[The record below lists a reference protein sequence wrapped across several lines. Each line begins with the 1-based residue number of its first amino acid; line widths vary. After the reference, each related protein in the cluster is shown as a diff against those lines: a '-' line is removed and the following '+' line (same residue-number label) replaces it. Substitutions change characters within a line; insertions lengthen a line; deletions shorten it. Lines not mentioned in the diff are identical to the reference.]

1 MGDIAFVATDSSQT
15 IAFRCT
21 AWLGRLVNSKALAII
36 QHGGLED
43 VARTL
48 QPIAHFIPYLIAS
61 SASLSSAA
69 ATSEMQSSTNALQSL
84 SDDAK
89 LQIFRTKARFM
100 IMFHSSAS
108 PPPESS
114 YADDASIIS
123 LIKSCCLSCCRVT
136 SRALEIAIASKV
148 AVRTWNHASAVQL
161 CIALLSTSNT
171 DADVTSAC
179 AAVIGELLSC
189 SS

>member
-1 MGDIAFVATDSSQT
+1 M
-15 IAFRCT
+15 
-21 AWLGRLVNSKALAII
+21 VNSKALAII
-36 QHGGLED
+36 QRGGLED

-48 QPIAHFIPYLIAS
+48 QPLVHFIPYLIAS

-69 ATSEMQSSTNALQSL
+69 ATEATSGMQSSANALQSL
-84 SDDAK
+84 SDDTK
-89 LQIFRTKARFM
+89 LQIFQTKARFM

-108 PPPESS
+108 PPSASS

-136 SRALEIAIASKV
+136 SRTLEIAIASKV

-161 CIALLSTSNT
+161 CIALLSNSDM